1 MTARTGHHA
10 GLDPAAVR
18 RRVAEV
24 VRALQPRPVPVGG
37 AAHDGAAHDGAARD
51 GAAGTV
57 LAATLWARNPLPAF
71 DCSAMDGYAVRGP
84 GPWRLLGSTLAGD
97 PPAAPLP
104 DGGAVAVATGAALPD
119 GCDGVLRTEDAV
131 TAGDETV
138 GVETVGV
145 EIIGLAPHG
154 RDVRRRGEECAP
166 WTPVLPAGTVLTPA
180 ALALAAALGH
190 DTLLVHDRPRVA
202 LLVTG
207 RELLTA
213 GDPGAGRI
221 RDALGPLLVP
231 AVRDAGGCP
240 LVLRLLGDDSAVLAA
255 ALAGCR
261 GSGVDLVVS
270 TGGTADGPADGVR
283 AALATAG
290 AALVVDGLATRPGRP
305 TLLSLLPD
313 GTPVLSLPGNPL
325 AALVGFVVVGMPVLA
340 ALRAAPPPAACRAR
354 LVTGL
359 SAHPSSIR
367 VVPVR
372 RAAAGAGAPAAA
384 LPTGHDGSA
393 NLRGAALA
401 DGLALVPPGD
411 DLPAGAEV
419 DVLDLPGTAPAWCR
433 LRPGDRPASGRLA
446 S

>member
-1 MTARTGHHA
+1 VTARTGHHA

-24 VRALQPRPVPVGG
+24 VRALDPRPVLLGG
-37 AAHDGAAHDGAARD
+37 TADDGTAPEGAGPDGTAAD

-84 GPWRLLGSTLAGD
+84 GPWRLLGGTLAGD

-131 TAGDETV
+131 AVGTAEIGTEIV
-138 GVETVGV
+138 GM
-145 EIIGLAPHG
+145 APHG

-166 WTPVLPAGTVLTPA
+166 GTPVLPAGTTLTPA

-213 GDPGAGRI
+213 GDPGGGRI

-231 AVRDAGGCP
+231 AVRDAGGVP
-240 LVLRLLGDDSAVLAA
+240 LVPRLLGDDSAALAA
-255 ALAGCR
+255 ALAGCGR
-261 GSGVDLVVS
+261 SGVDLVVS

-325 AALVGFVVVGMPVLA
+325 AALVGFVVVGVPVLA

-359 SAHPSSIR
+359 SAHPSATR

-372 RAAAGAGAPAAA
+372 RAAAGVGAPVAA

-401 DGLALVPPGD
+401 DGLALVPPGV

-419 DVLDLPGTAPAWCR
+419 DVLDLPGAAP
-433 LRPGDRPASGRLA
+433 PG
-446 S
+446 

>member
-1 MTARTGHHA
+1 
-10 GLDPAAVR
+10 
-18 RRVAEV
+18 
-24 VRALQPRPVPVGG
+24 
-37 AAHDGAAHDGAARD
+37 
-51 GAAGTV
+51 
-57 LAATLWARNPLPAF
+57 
-71 DCSAMDGYAVRGP
+71 
-84 GPWRLLGSTLAGD
+84 
-97 PPAAPLP
+97 
-104 DGGAVAVATGAALPD
+104 VATGAALPD

-131 TAGDETV
+131 AVRAEIVRPESAGTETV
-138 GVETVGV
+138 GTVAARVETAGTAVVGV
-145 EIIGLAPHG
+145 EIVGLAPHG

-190 DTLLVHDRPRVA
+190 DTVAVHDRPRVA

-231 AVRDAGGCP
+231 AVRDAGGTP
-240 LVLRLLGDDSAVLAA
+240 LVPRLLGDDSAAFAA

-270 TGGTADGPADGVR
+270 TGGADGVR

-340 ALRAAPPPAACRAR
+340 ALQAVPPPAASRAR

-359 SAHPSSIR
+359 SAHPSATR

-384 LPTGHDGSA
+384 LPTGHGGAA

-401 DGLALVPPGD
+401 DGLALVPPGV

-419 DVLDLPGTAPAWCR
+419 DVLDLPGTAPPR
-433 LRPGDRPASGRLA
+433 
-446 S
+446 